1 VFIVKELA
9 SSLNILRCMFAMIAM
24 RKENMTE
31 IKIRGQP
38 TINSQVCKFI
48 VDRPIIKMGDSAYF
62 RKGMEGKS
70 RLPKSLFKL
79 GYLTKIGIEGDT
91 LVLTSDMKDIS
102 WSEKGKDIGK
112 VIRDF
117 LALDVPPIVLEAVE
131 EQDDEVFK
139 EVEDLIENLVN
150 PSVGMHGGF
159 VKLIRVMN
167 GKAYVTMGGGC
178 QGCSA
183 ASVTLKQGV
192 ESMIVAKVDEIMEVV
207 DITNHDAGVNP
218 YYEKGVNTTQV
229 GPSPMVQ
236 GCGCSSGGSCD
247 C

>member
-1 VFIVKELA
+1 MGKEL
-9 SSLNILRCMFAMIAM
+9 L
-24 RKENMTE
+24 
-31 IKIRGQP
+31 KIYKK
-38 TINSQVCKFI
+38 V
-48 VDRPIIKMGDSAYF
+48 
-62 RKGMEGKS
+62 
-70 RLPKSLFKL
+70 
-79 GYLTKIGIEGDT
+79 GIEGDT
-91 LVLTSDMKDIS
+91 IVLTAYEWGDNYIDWPS
-102 WSEKGKDIGK
+102 KGKEIGK

-117 LALDVPPIVLEAVE
+117 LALGVPPIVIEAIE

-139 EVEDLIENLVN
+139 EVNDLIENLVN
-150 PSVGMHGGF
+150 PSVGMHGGI
-159 VKLIRVMN
+159 VKLIRVME

-207 DITNHDAGVNP
+207 DITNHDAGSNP

-229 GPSPMVQ
+229 GPSPMVK
-236 GCGCSSGGSCD
+236 GCGCSSGGGCD

>member
-1 VFIVKELA
+1 
-9 SSLNILRCMFAMIAM
+9 M
-24 RKENMTE
+24 

-38 TINSQVCKFI
+38 TTSSQVCKFVI
-48 VDRPIIKMGDSAYF
+48 DRPIIKMGDAAYF
-62 RKGMEGKS
+62 RKGMEGRS

-91 LVLTSDMKDIS
+91 LILTSDMKDIS
-102 WSEKGKDIGK
+102 WLERGKEIGK

-117 LALDVPPIVLEAVE
+117 LALDVPAILLEAIE
-131 EQDDEVFK
+131 EQNDEVFM
-139 EVEDLIENLVN
+139 EVETLINKDVN
-150 PSVGMHGGF
+150 PSIASHGGY
-159 VKLIRVMN
+159 VTLVRVVAD
-167 GKAYVTMGGGC
+167 KAYVTMGGGC

-183 ASVTLKQGV
+183 SSVTLKAGV
-192 ESMIVAKVDEIMEVV
+192 ETMIVAKVDEIKEVV

-218 YYEKGVNTTQV
+218 YYKKGANTTQV
-229 GPSPMVQ
+229 GTSPLAST

>member
-1 VFIVKELA
+1 M
-9 SSLNILRCMFAMIAM
+9 S
-24 RKENMTE
+24 
-31 IKIRGQP
+31 P
-38 TINSQVCKFI
+38 QVCKFI

-62 RKGMEGKS
+62 RKEMVGKS
-70 RLPKSLFKL
+70 RLPNSLFKL

-91 LVLTSDMKDIS
+91 IVLTSDMKDIQ
-102 WSEKGKDIGK
+102 WAEKGKDIGK

-117 LALDVPPIVLEAVE
+117 LDLGVPPIVIEAIE

-139 EVEDLIENLVN
+139 EVNDLIENLVN
-150 PSVGMHGGF
+150 PSVGMHGGV
-159 VKLIRVMN
+159 VKLIRVMD

-183 ASVTLKQGV
+183 ASVTLKRGV
-192 ESMIVAKVDEIMEVV
+192 ETMIVAKVDEITEVV
-207 DITNHDAGVNP
+207 DITNHDAGANP

-229 GPSPMVQ
+229 GPSPMVK
-236 GCGCSSGGSCD
+236 GCGCSTGGSCD

>member
-1 VFIVKELA
+1 MFIAKELA
-9 SSLNILRCMFAMIAM
+9 SSLNILSYMFVMIAM

-31 IKIRGQP
+31 IKIRGMP
-38 TINSQVCKFI
+38 TASPTVCKFV
-48 VDRPIIKMGDSAYF
+48 VDRPIIKMGDAAYF

-70 RLPKSLFKL
+70 RLPKSLFEL
-79 GYLTKIGIEGDT
+79 EYITKIGIEGDT
-91 LVLTSDMKDIS
+91 VVLTSDMKDIS
-102 WSEKGKDIGK
+102 WPERGKEIGK

-131 EQDDEVFK
+131 EQDEEVFK
-139 EVEDLIENLVN
+139 EVDDLIENLVN
-150 PSVGMHGGF
+150 PSVGMHGGV
-159 VKLIRVMN
+159 VKLIRVMD

-183 ASVTLKQGV
+183 ASVTLKRGV
-192 ESMIVAKVDEIMEVV
+192 ETMIVAKVDEITEVV
-207 DITNHDAGVNP
+207 DITNHDAGANP

-229 GPSPMVQ
+229 GPSPMVK
-236 GCGCSSGGSCD
+236 GCGCSTGGSCD